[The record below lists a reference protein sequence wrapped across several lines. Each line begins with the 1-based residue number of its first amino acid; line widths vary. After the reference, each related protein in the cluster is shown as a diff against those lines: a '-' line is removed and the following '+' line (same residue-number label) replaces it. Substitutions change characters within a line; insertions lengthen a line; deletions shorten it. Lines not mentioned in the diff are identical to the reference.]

1 MANAIILHRRRR
13 AEVVVPGSQT
23 FTSNGTFVA
32 PYSTTYIVALTGS
45 CHKAGNGGNGGRGR
59 GYYHT
64 VTGFGCAGGGGGGG
78 GGGKAQNY
86 VVTAAVPL
94 VKGQSYSVTVNENM
108 VSVANEISLA
118 TGTSAKDGGDARP
131 SGVDIGDNRAGG
143 FGGSGEGRHTLSTT
157 HSYTTSGSSNGTSG
171 KSGDYGDY
179 EDAAEPYIWYDGGT
193 GGSGGTTGGGRG
205 GDGGRCRYSI
215 RDFDEESGES
225 GSSGSAR
232 VIGSITISWGGNS

>member
-1 MANAIILHRRRR
+1 MANAIILHRRRS
-13 AEVVVPGSQT
+13 EKIEPGSQT
-23 FTSNGTFVA
+23 FTSNGVFVA

-59 GYYHT
+59 GYYDT
-64 VTGFGCAGGGGGGG
+64 ETGFGCAGGGGGGG

-86 VVTAAVPL
+86 VVTADVPL

-118 TGTSAKDGGDARP
+118 TGTPAKDGGDATS
-131 SGVDIGDNRAGG
+131 SGVDVGDYNAGG
-143 FGGSGEGRHTLSTT
+143 RGGSGEGQHTLSTT

-171 KSGDYGDY
+171 SNGSYGDY
-179 EDAAEPYIWYDGGT
+179 ADDAEPHLWYDGGT

-205 GDGGRCRYSI
+205 GDGGRCRYVI
-215 RDFDEESGES
+215 GNFDEESGER

-232 VIGSITISWGGNS
+232 VIGSITISWGGNG

>member
-1 MANAIILHRRRR
+1 MANAIILHRRRS
-13 AEVVVPGSQT
+13 EKIEPGSQT
-23 FTSNGTFVA
+23 FSANGVFVA

-59 GYYHT
+59 GYYST
-64 VTGFGCAGGGGGGG
+64 ETGVGCAGGGGGGG

-86 VVTAAVPL
+86 VVTADVPL

-118 TGTSAKDGGDARP
+118 TGTSAKDGGDARQ
-131 SGVDIGDNRAGG
+131 SGVDIGDHRAGG
-143 FGGSGEGRHTLSTT
+143 TGGSGEGSHTISTSHT
-157 HSYTTSGSSNGTSG
+157 YTTSGRANGTSG
-171 KSGDYGDY
+171 ERGDYGDY
-179 EDAAEPYIWYDGGT
+179 ADDAESRVWYDGGT

-205 GDGGRCRYSI
+205 GDGGRCRYVI
-215 RDFDEESGES
+215 GDFDEESGES

-232 VIGSITISWGGNS
+232 VIGSITISWGGNT